1 MEVFCTP
8 ADAILGLDTEQEVL
22 IADDACCSEWFRA
35 VSAVALQYQMPYLDT
50 RTALVRFYRSQRIIS
65 LYGVCK
71 AALLGGGAVKAHLLN
86 FYLAESAR

>member
-1 MEVFCTP
+1 MEFFCTP

-22 IADDACCSEWFRA
+22 IADKVCCTEWFRA
-35 VSAVALQYQMPYLDT
+35 VSAIALQYQMPYLVT
-50 RTALVRFYRSQRIIS
+50 RTALVEFYRSQRTFS

-71 AALLGGGAVKAHLLN
+71 AALLGGGAIKAHLLN